1 MLAIVVFLFTTPMNY
16 LALIYYII
24 VMSITP
30 GPNNL
35 ILTSTGVNFGL
46 KRSLPMC
53 AGIIIGSCLQ
63 CILALS
69 TFHLLFNWVQELRFP
84 LAILGCSYLL
94 WLSWKLYRS
103 SQIDTSTQNHHPMS
117 LWQMALFQWINP
129 KAWLMAINIAILFSS
144 PSSHWTDYALITLI
158 NGLVLFPCIF
168 VWAALGAKLKQF
180 LQSPKQLQRFT
191 LCMALLMGGTALW
204 LLTDETSFFLETHP
218 MIATYWQ

>member
-1 MLAIVVFLFTTPMNY
+1 MNY
-16 LALIYYII
+16 FALINYIV

-35 ILTSTGVNFGL
+35 ILTATGVNFGL
-46 KRSLPMC
+46 KRSLPLC
-53 AGIIIGSCLQ
+53 FGVILGSCIQ

-84 LAILGCSYLL
+84 LAIIGCSYLL
-94 WLSWKLYRS
+94 WLSLKLYRS
-103 SQIDTSTQNHHPMS
+103 SLGEEKSQPEKPMS

-144 PSSHWTDYALITLI
+144 PSSQLNDYLTITLI
-158 NGLVLFPCIF
+158 NGLALFPCIF
-168 VWAALGAKLKQF
+168 IWAALGSKLKHF
-180 LQSPKQLQRFT
+180 LREPKQLQRFN

-204 LLTDETSFFLETHP
+204 LLIDETAFFITTHP
-218 MIATYWQ
+218 FIATYWQ